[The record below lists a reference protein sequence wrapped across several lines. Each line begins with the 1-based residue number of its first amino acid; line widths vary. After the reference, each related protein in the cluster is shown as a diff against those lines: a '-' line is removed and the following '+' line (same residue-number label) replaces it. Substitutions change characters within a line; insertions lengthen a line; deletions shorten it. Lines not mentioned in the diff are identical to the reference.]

1 MSTTFSFGAQP
12 SSNTTGTGLSFGTGT
27 GTSTAGTGIK
37 SGFTF
42 GAQPSTT
49 SQVGSGLTFGSSS
62 TGNAPSFG
70 TGQTTF
76 GAAQN
81 TSTGAT
87 TSLFGSG
94 PTTTQPQTTS
104 LFQSSTNQQQTTN
117 PSSTFSTFGQQGNST
132 YQATPQL
139 QMGSNNNQI
148 RPPQPNLNQPL
159 TFDLQSSNSCRYD
172 KIGNVVNPEFK
183 NAVFKIE
190 ETITNNDIILENN
203 EILHNK
209 LEENKKIMLNE
220 CNNIIKMTKL
230 ITSHH
235 KNCRFIIENLNRDL
249 NDQITLVSKV
259 KKNINILENHSSIK
273 IQIPNDYFET
283 CVAEMDSKIEMF
295 SRKLLDLESL
305 ILATEGQETAGS
317 EQEMIES
324 TIMEFYTILDHL
336 NQETV
341 RLNEQV
347 KIIKENYILV
357 MLSYGYKEDEL
368 ENRYN
373 AFLRKELI

>member
-1 MSTTFSFGAQP
+1 MNTGFSFGAQP
-12 SSNTTGTGLSFGTGT
+12 SSTTGTTLSFGAGASNPPKTG
-27 GTSTAGTGIK
+27 
-37 SGFTF
+37 FMF

-49 SQVGSGLTFGSSS
+49 QTSGGLTFGA
-62 TGNAPSFG
+62 TTTPNFG
-70 TGQTTF
+70 TGQTTTF
-76 GAAQN
+76 GTAP
-81 TSTGAT
+81 STT
-87 TSLFGSG
+87 TQGTASLFGSN
-94 PTTTQPQTTS
+94 PSTSQPQATTS
-104 LFQSSTNQQQTTN
+104 LFQSTNPQPSNPSTTFNSFGATGGINNFQSTN
-117 PSSTFSTFGQQGNST
+117 SLVQQG
-132 YQATPQL
+132 
-139 QMGSNNNQI
+139 SNLNHI
-148 RPPQPNLNQPL
+148 RPPQPNLSQPL
-159 TFDLQSSNSCRYD
+159 TFDLQSNNSCRYD
-172 KIGNVVNPEFK
+172 KLGNILNSEFK

-190 ETITNNDIILENN
+190 ETITNNDVILENN
-203 EILHNK
+203 EILYNK
-209 LEENKKIMLNE
+209 LEENKKIMINE
-220 CNNIIKMTKL
+220 CTNIIKMTKL

-305 ILATEGQETAGS
+305 ILATEGQESAGS

-341 RLNEQV
+341 RLNDQV

-357 MLSYGYKEDEL
+357 MLSYGYKEEEL

-373 AFLRKELI
+373 AFLKKEII